1 MNRDVLNSDRNRIVI
16 FENNIVVDK
25 NLPKW
30 RRAEYGLEKTTVNG
44 NNSNGIISNSNGIIS
59 NTNEYLINYD
69 TDTMSYPEQIRSRDI
84 DSDVNSGTRWLPLY
98 EVAEGVSFDD
108 LASAGI
114 KDLTRLIAEKK
125 LKFVIGGYGS
135 FGNTQGGPI
144 VLSNNMTLS
153 EITSSYENKIQ
164 EATAKTEKKSIFNKI
179 KSIFKKNEVDVKEVE
194 KYVDAIQFF
203 SMVKASSKES
213 VATYRDRISDYLK
226 QIHNAV
232 TVGQTSLVEELLR
245 GLVTNKYESVL
256 FAEGLYYVVNEEQMV
271 NFVSKCE
278 RGIKLDYVKNFTRP
292 MPQDVVD
299 KIAKINQLE
308 VFDNYVV
315 LYYDPDGKVYKETA
329 REEAKRKDPIIFGVI
344 AGSNKLYYV
353 ADWVDEYCDLTL
365 EAFVDAIG
373 ITKDDIHMD
382 AEKIKKEKKNTNN
395 EVQNNKKHKKR
406 SYKKRKSNKKINT
419 DELQ

>member
-1 MNRDVLNSDRNRIVI
+1 MSRDILTNDRSRLVI
-16 FENNIVVDK
+16 FENNIIVDK

-30 RRAEYGLEKTTVNG
+30 RRAEAGLNKTNIED
-44 NNSNGIISNSNGIIS
+44 NSNRINSNVFSEYIISNAGNDSDG
-59 NTNEYLINYD
+59 
-69 TDTMSYPEQIRSRDI
+69 MSYPDQIRSRDI
-84 DSDVNSGTRWLPLY
+84 DRDVDSSMMWLPLY
-98 EVAEGVSFDD
+98 EIAEGVSFDT

-135 FGNTQGGPI
+135 FGNTQ
-144 VLSNNMTLS
+144 LNNNLI
-153 EITSSYENKIQ
+153 EITSSYESKIQ
-164 EATAKTEKKSIFNKI
+164 EAMAKNEKKSVFNKI
-179 KSIFKKNEVDVKEVE
+179 KSIFKKNEVDV

-226 QIHNAV
+226 QVHNAV
-232 TVGQTSLVEELLR
+232 TVGQTSLVEDLLR

-256 FAEGLYYVVNEEQMV
+256 FAEGLYYIVNEEQMV
-271 NFVSKCE
+271 KFVSKCE
-278 RGIKLDYVKNFTRP
+278 KGIKLDYVKNFTRP

-315 LYYDPDGKVYKETA
+315 LYYDPEGKVYKETA

-373 ITKDDIHMD
+373 VTKDDIHMD
-382 AEKIKKEKKNTNN
+382 AEKIKKEKNNTNN
-395 EVQNNKKHKKR
+395 EVQNNKKYKKR

>member
-1 MNRDVLNSDRNRIVI
+1 MSRDILTDDRNRLVI
-16 FENNIVVDK
+16 FEKNIIVDK

-30 RRAEYGLEKTTVNG
+30 RRAEAGLNKTNVEDKPNSI
-44 NNSNGIISNSNGIIS
+44 NSNVSNVTLS
-59 NTNEYLINYD
+59 EYLITNGEND
-69 TDTMSYPEQIRSRDI
+69 PDGMSYSDQIRSRDI
-84 DSDVNSGTRWLPLY
+84 DRDINVSTRWLPLY
-98 EVAEGVSFDD
+98 EIAEGVSFDT

-135 FGNTQGGPI
+135 FGNTQGGTL
-144 VLSNNMTLS
+144 VLNSNPAMDTVVSNYNTQLQIAMGKS
-153 EITSSYENKIQ
+153 
-164 EATAKTEKKSIFNKI
+164 AKNNIFDKI
-179 KSIFKKNEVDVKEVE
+179 KSLFKKNETEVKEDE
-194 KYVDAIQFF
+194 KYMDALQFF
-203 SMVKASSKES
+203 SLVKASSKES

-232 TVGQTSLVEELLR
+232 TVGQTSLVEDLLR

-256 FAEGLYYVVNEEQMV
+256 FAEGLYYVVNEEQMID
-271 NFVSKCE
+271 FVSKCE
-278 RGIKLDYVKNFTRP
+278 KGIKLDYVKNFTRP

-315 LYYDPDGKVYKETA
+315 LYYDPDGKIYKETA

-344 AGSNKLYYV
+344 AGSNKLYYI

-373 ITKDDIHMD
+373 VKKNALHMDYPKIKDD
-382 AEKIKKEKKNTNN
+382 EPKPTVEKK
-395 EVQNNKKHKKR
+395 KKN
-406 SYKKRKSNKKINT
+406 YKKRNKKQT
-419 DELQ
+419 KTK

>member
-1 MNRDVLNSDRNRIVI
+1 MSRDILTNDRNRLVI
-16 FENNIVVDK
+16 FEKNIIVDK

-30 RRAEYGLEKTTVNG
+30 RRAEAGLNKTNIED
-44 NNSNGIISNSNGIIS
+44 NPNSINSNLTLSEYFI
-59 NTNEYLINYD
+59 TNANND
-69 TDTMSYPEQIRSRDI
+69 PDGMSYSDQIRSRDI
-84 DSDVNSGTRWLPLY
+84 DSDVNASTIWLPLY
-98 EVAEGVSFDD
+98 EVAEGVSFDA

-135 FGNTQGGPI
+135 FGNTQGGTLI
-144 VLSNNMTLS
+144 LNSNSAMDTVVSDYNTQLQAAMEKS
-153 EITSSYENKIQ
+153 
-164 EATAKTEKKSIFNKI
+164 AKNNIFNKI
-179 KSIFKKNEVDVKEVE
+179 KSLFKKNETEVKEDE
-194 KYVDAIQFF
+194 KYMDALQFF
-203 SMVKASSKES
+203 SMVEASSKES

-232 TVGQTSLVEELLR
+232 TVGQTSLVEDLLR

-256 FAEGLYYVVNEEQMV
+256 FAEGLYYIVNEEQMV

-278 RGIKLDYVKNFTRP
+278 KGIKLDYVKNFTRP

-315 LYYDPDGKVYKETA
+315 LYYDPDGKIYKETA

-373 ITKDDIHMD
+373 LAKEDLHMD
-382 AEKIKKEKKNTNN
+382 ADKIKKDNKEETKEPVKKN
-395 EVQNNKKHKKR
+395 KKR
-406 SYKKRKSNKKINT
+406 NYRRKTSNKKT
-419 DELQ
+419 K